1 MKHTAIFREANPMVK
16 SAIAE
21 IAAKAVANGI
31 SFILS
36 KEDAVIYSGDTTQTP
51 CSGYFCGNDQSGEK
65 ILAVATGKPLKQW
78 LPVLL
83 HESSHMDQYLE
94 DCDAWKNIVM
104 PDGTDSSDA
113 LFEWIGG
120 KDVENP
126 RDLAIRSLQVE
137 LDCEKRTVQK
147 IIDFGLEDYIEPLEY
162 IQKANAYI
170 YFYLYV
176 LETRKFY
183 TKGNEPYTNA
193 MVWSAAPSHFAGD
206 YTKIPELLHEAFRK
220 YM

>member
-1 MKHTAIFREANPMVK
+1 MKYNTIARETNPMVK
-16 SAIAE
+16 SALAE
-21 IAAKAVANGI
+21 TAAKAVANEI
-31 SFILS
+31 SFFLS
-36 KEDAVIYSGDTTQTP
+36 KDDHVIYSGDTTQTP
-51 CSGYFCGNDQSGEK
+51 CSGFFTGNDRTNEK

-83 HESSHMDQYLE
+83 HESCHMDQYLE
-94 DCDAWKNIVM
+94 DCQEWRNIVM

-120 KDVENP
+120 KDCDNP
-126 RDLAIRSLQVE
+126 RDLALRSLQVE

-147 IIDFGLEDYIEPLEY
+147 IIYFSLEDYIEPLEY
-162 IQKANAYI
+162 IQKANAYV

-183 TKGNEPYTNA
+183 TKGNEPYINP
-193 MVWSAAPSHFAGD
+193 MVWSAAPTHFNGN
-206 YTKIPELLHEAFRK
+206 YEKIPSLLHEAFKK
-220 YM
+220 YL